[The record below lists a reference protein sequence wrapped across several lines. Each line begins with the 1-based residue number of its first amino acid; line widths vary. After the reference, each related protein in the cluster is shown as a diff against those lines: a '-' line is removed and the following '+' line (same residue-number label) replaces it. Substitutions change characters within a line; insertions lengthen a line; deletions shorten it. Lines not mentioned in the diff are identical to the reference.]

1 MKSKPNPTRTL
12 IREYIFDLKGERRE
26 NLKEYKFLVKQGEFL
41 LAALRSIRDLAP
53 FDKAYEIAESAING
67 YNAK

>member
-1 MKSKPNPTRTL
+1 MNEEMQKL
-12 IREYIFDLKGERRE
+12 LERVVKAE
-26 NLKEYKFLVKQGEFL
+26 TQAKFLL
-41 LAALRSIRDLAP
+41 SALRSIRDLAP

>member
-1 MKSKPNPTRTL
+1 MQKL
-12 IREYIFDLKGERRE
+12 FERA
-26 NLKEYKFLVKQGEFL
+26 VKAETQAKFL

-53 FDKAYEIAESAING
+53 FDEAYEIAESAING